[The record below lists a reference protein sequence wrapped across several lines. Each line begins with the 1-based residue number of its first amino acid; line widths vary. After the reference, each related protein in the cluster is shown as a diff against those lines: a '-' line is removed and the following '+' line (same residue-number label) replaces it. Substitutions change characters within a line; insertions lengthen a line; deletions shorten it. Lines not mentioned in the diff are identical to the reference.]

1 MSRAVRRGWIA
12 AVPLLLSAC
21 AGTALQREVAQP
33 LPQRALVA
41 PNRFVVV
48 TVRNT
53 PQPRVDRP
61 GSTPRGYDGAGQYGV
76 TAAASE
82 AIHSL
87 EHAYRLHS
95 VSAWPIAT
103 LRVHC
108 VVFEVP
114 PSRSASSLIAS
125 LHRDPRVESVQ
136 RLNTFVTDSAMEAP
150 ATVAS
155 GESHDSDW
163 MPYNDPYGH
172 LQDTLRKLGVIGA
185 QRESRGR
192 GVTIA
197 IIDTG
202 LDFDHPDLDRQVIV
216 RRNFVDADDREFV
229 LDRHGTE
236 VAGVIGAVADN
247 GVGIVGIAPD
257 ARLLALKACWQP
269 SASAPR
275 AVCNSFTLA
284 QALEAAIVNHADIVN
299 LSLAGPPDPLLAR
312 LVRRGMQQGIVFVGA
327 VAPRGQARGFP
338 VGVDGVLGV
347 EPSEDA
353 PSEDASGDPD
363 YLSAPGRDVLTLV
376 PGGHYDFASGSS
388 LAAAEVSGIIAL
400 MLSRKPHQSAADIR
414 AILARSSRPIE
425 TSEGL
430 RPSVSAGAALA
441 AELVS
446 VRGRLAT
453 AK

>member
-1 MSRAVRRGWIA
+1 MSRAARRGWIA
-12 AVPLLLSAC
+12 AVLLLLSAC

-53 PQPRVDRP
+53 PQPRVDQP
-61 GSTPRGYDGAGQYGV
+61 GSTPRGYDAAGQYGV
-76 TAAASE
+76 TASAAE

-87 EHAYRLHS
+87 EHTYRLHT

-114 PSRSASSLIAS
+114 PSQSASDLIAS

-136 RLNTFVTDSAMEAP
+136 RLNTFVTDGAQEAA
-150 ATVAS
+150 ATAAS
-155 GESHDSDW
+155 GESHASDW

-172 LQDTLRKLGVIGA
+172 LQNTLRELGVIGA

-202 LDFDHPDLDRQVIV
+202 LDFDHPDLSRQVIV
-216 RRNFVDADDREFV
+216 RRNFVDWDERQFV
-229 LDRHGTE
+229 RDRHGTE
-236 VAGVIGAVADN
+236 IAGVIGAVADN
-247 GVGIVGIAPD
+247 GIGIVGIAPG

-269 SASAPR
+269 SAGTLH

-284 QALEAAIVNHADIVN
+284 QALEAAIVGHVDIVN
-299 LSLAGPPDPLLAR
+299 LSLAGPPDRLLAR
-312 LVRRGMQQGIVFVGA
+312 LVRRGMQQGTIFVGA
-327 VAPRGQARGFP
+327 VAPRGKARGFP

-353 PSEDASGDPD
+353 SGDSD
-363 YLSAPGRDVLTLV
+363 NLFAPGRDVLTLV

-388 LAAAEVSGIIAL
+388 LAAAEVSGIVAL
-400 MLSRKPHQSAADIR
+400 MLSRKPHQSAAHIR
-414 AILARSSRPIE
+414 AILERSSRPIE
-425 TSEGL
+425 TAEGM
-430 RPSVSAGAALA
+430 RPSVNAGAALA
-441 AELVS
+441 AELAPVH
-446 VRGRLAT
+446 GQLAT
-453 AK
+453 TK

>member
-1 MSRAVRRGWIA
+1 MRRPVHSGWVA
-12 AVPLLLSAC
+12 AAAMLVSAC
-21 AGTALQREVAQP
+21 AGTAFQQQAQP

-41 PNRFVVV
+41 PSRFVVV
-48 TVRNT
+48 TVRNA
-53 PQPRVDRP
+53 PQPRIDQP

-76 TAAASE
+76 TASASE

-87 EHAYRLHS
+87 EHTYRLHT

-114 PSRSASSLIAS
+114 PSESASRLISS

-136 RLNTFVTDSAMEAP
+136 RLNTFVTDSTPEAP
-150 ATVAS
+150 ATARS
-155 GESHDSDW
+155 DESHASDW

-172 LQDTLRKLGVIGA
+172 LQSTLRTLGVIDA
-185 QRESRGR
+185 QRTSRGS

-202 LDFDHPDLDRQVIV
+202 LDFRHPDLDRQVV
-216 RRNFVDADDREFV
+216 ARRNLVDRDDRQFAR
-229 LDRHGTE
+229 DRHGTE
-236 VAGVIGAVADN
+236 IAGVIGAVADN
-247 GVGIVGIAPD
+247 GVGIVGIAPS
-257 ARLLALKACWQP
+257 ARLLALKACWEP
-269 SASAPR
+269 SASAPH
-275 AVCNSFTLA
+275 AVCDSFTLA
-284 QALEAAIVNHADIVN
+284 QALEAAIVKHVDIVN

-312 LVRRGMQQGIVFVGA
+312 LVHRGQQQGMIFVGA

-338 VGVDGVLGV
+338 VGVAGVLGV
-347 EPSEDA
+347 EPSEDT
-353 PSEDASGDPD
+353 PSEDASGGPD
-363 YLSAPGRDVLTLV
+363 YLSAPGHDVLTLV

-388 LAAAEVSGIIAL
+388 LAAAEVSGIVAL

-414 AILARSSRPIE
+414 AILTRSMRPIE
-425 TSEGL
+425 TAEGM

-441 AELVS
+441 AELS
-446 VRGRLAT
+446 PVRGQLAT
-453 AK
+453 TK

>member
-1 MSRAVRRGWIA
+1 MRRPARSGWVA
-12 AVPLLLSAC
+12 AAALLASAC
-21 AGTALQREVAQP
+21 AGTAFQRQAQP

-41 PNRFVVV
+41 PSRFVVV
-48 TVRNT
+48 TVRNA
-53 PQPRVDRP
+53 PQPRVDQP
-61 GSTPRGYDGAGQYGV
+61 GATPRGYDGAGQYGV
-76 TAAASE
+76 TASASE

-87 EHAYRLHS
+87 EHTYRLHT

-114 PSRSASSLIAS
+114 PSESASRLIES

-136 RLNTFVTDSAMEAP
+136 RLNTFVTDSAPEAP
-150 ATVAS
+150 ATARS
-155 GESHDSDW
+155 GESHASDW

-172 LQDTLRKLGVIGA
+172 LQSTLHTLGVIDA
-185 QRESRGR
+185 QRMSRGS

-202 LDFDHPDLDRQVIV
+202 LDFGHPDLDRQVIV
-216 RRNFVDADDREFV
+216 RRNFVDRDDRQFAR
-229 LDRHGTE
+229 DRHGTE
-236 VAGVIGAVADN
+236 IAGVIGAVADN
-247 GVGIVGIAPD
+247 GVGIVGIAPS
-257 ARLLALKACWQP
+257 ARLLALKACWEP
-269 SASAPR
+269 SASAPH
-275 AVCNSFTLA
+275 AVCDSFTLA

-312 LVRRGMQQGIVFVGA
+312 LVRRGVQQGMIFVGA

-338 VGVDGVLGV
+338 VGVAGVLGV

-353 PSEDASGDPD
+353 SGDSD
-363 YLSAPGRDVLTLV
+363 NLFAPGRDVLTLV

-388 LAAAEVSGIIAL
+388 LAAAEVSGIVAL

-414 AILARSSRPIE
+414 AILTRSMRPIE
-425 TSEGL
+425 TAEGL

-441 AELVS
+441 AELAPAA
-446 VRGRLAT
+446 RGQLAT